1 MRLLE
6 LDFQRRSVASPLGW
20 ALLAA
25 GLLLAGALWALQQ
38 RVDAERA
45 RAAQELARLQPE
57 RHGELHQA
65 PLSKADALA
74 QQASLAEMRRV
85 SAALNLPWN
94 GLFAT
99 LEGLPLKDVALLSL
113 APDARKRLLRIS
125 AEARDLEAMLAFHQR
140 LEDSDGLSDVSLL
153 DHEVLVQVAER
164 PIRFNLLATW
174 EVPDGRP

>member
-1 MRLLE
+1 MRPIE
-6 LDFQRRSVASPLGW
+6 LDFQRRSIASPLGW

-25 GLLLAGALWALQQ
+25 GLLLAGVLWTLQQ
-38 RVDAERA
+38 RIDADWARDAEA
-45 RAAQELARLQPE
+45 LARLQPE
-57 RHGELHQA
+57 QGGEVRQA
-65 PLSKADALA
+65 PLSKAESLA

-99 LEGLPLKDVALLSL
+99 LEALPLKDVALLGL
-113 APDARKRLLRIS
+113 TPDARKRLLRIS
-125 AEARDLEAMLAFHQR
+125 AEARNLEAMLEFHQR

>member
-1 MRLLE
+1 MRALD
-6 LDFQRRSVASPLGW
+6 LDFQRRSLASPLGW
-20 ALLAA
+20 TLLAA
-25 GLLLAGALWALQQ
+25 GLLLAGLLWALQQ
-38 RVDAERA
+38 QVAADTVRD
-45 RAAQELARLQPE
+45 AQELARLQQGQG
-57 RHGELHQA
+57 GEVRQA
-65 PLSKADALA
+65 SLSKADSLA

-99 LEGLPLKDVALLSL
+99 LESLPLQDVALLGL
-113 APDARKRLLRIS
+113 TPDARKRLLRIS
-125 AEARDLEAMLAFHQR
+125 AEARNLEAMLEFHRR

>member
-1 MRLLE
+1 MRPLD
-6 LDFQRRSVASPLGW
+6 LDFQRRPLASPLGW

-25 GLLLAGALWALQQ
+25 GLLLAGTLWALQQ
-38 RVDAERA
+38 RIDADRA
-45 RAAQELARLQPE
+45 RAAQELARLQQ
-57 RHGELHQA
+57 GQGGAIHQA
-65 PLSKADALA
+65 PLSKAESLA

-99 LEGLPLKDVALLSL
+99 LEALPLEDVALLTL
-113 APDARKRLLRIS
+113 TPDARKRLLRIT
-125 AEARDLEAMLAFHQR
+125 AEARNLEAMLEFHQR

>member
-1 MRLLE
+1 MLTSSPTPRATLQEAAGFLERTFAEQQAPLTRYATRLLG
-6 LDFQRRSVASPLGW
+6 DADRAR
-20 ALLAA
+20 
-25 GLLLAGALWALQQ
+25 
-38 RVDAERA
+38 DAEA
-45 RAAQELARLQPE
+45 LARLQPGQG
-57 RHGELHQA
+57 GEVRQA
-65 PLSKADALA
+65 PLSKADSLA

-85 SAALNLPWN
+85 SAALNLPWE

-99 LEGLPLKDVALLSL
+99 LEALPLKDVALLGL
-113 APDARKRLLRIS
+113 TPDARKRLLRIS
-125 AEARDLEAMLAFHQR
+125 AEARNLEAMLEFHQR

>member
-1 MRLLE
+1 MRLIE
-6 LDFQRRSVASPLGW
+6 LDFQRRSIASPLGW

-25 GLLLAGALWALQQ
+25 GLLLAGVLWALQQ
-38 RVDAERA
+38 RIDAQTA
-45 RAAQELARLQPE
+45 RDAQELARLRPE
-57 RHGELHQA
+57 QGGEVRQA
-65 PLSKADALA
+65 PLSKADSLA

-99 LEGLPLKDVALLSL
+99 LEALPLKDVALLGL
-113 APDARKRLLRIS
+113 TPDARKRLLRIS
-125 AEARDLEAMLAFHQR
+125 AEARNLEAMLEFHQR

>member
-1 MRLLE
+1 MRPLD
-6 LDFQRRSVASPLGW
+6 LDFQRKAIASPLGW

-38 RVDAERA
+38 RVDARTA
-45 RAAQELARLQPE
+45 HDAQELAQLQQGPG
-57 RHGELHQA
+57 GEVRQA
-65 PLSKADALA
+65 PLSKADSQA

-85 SAALNLPWN
+85 SAALNLPWE

-99 LEGLPLKDVALLSL
+99 LEALPLKDVALLGL
-113 APDARKRLLRIS
+113 IPDARKRLLRIS
-125 AEARDLEAMLAFHQR
+125 AEARNLEAMLEFHQR

>member
-1 MRLLE
+1 MRLIE
-6 LDFQRRSVASPLGW
+6 LDFQRRSIASPLGW

-25 GLLLAGALWALQQ
+25 GLLLAGVLWTLQQ
-38 RVDAERA
+38 RIDADRARDAEA
-45 RAAQELARLQPE
+45 LARLQPGQG
-57 RHGELHQA
+57 GEVRQA
-65 PLSKADALA
+65 PLSKADSLA

-99 LEGLPLKDVALLSL
+99 LEALPLKDVALLGL
-113 APDARKRLLRIS
+113 TPDARKRLLRIS
-125 AEARDLEAMLAFHQR
+125 AEARNLEAMLEFHQR

>member
-1 MRLLE
+1 MRPIE
-6 LDFQRRSVASPLGW
+6 LDFQRKAIASPPGW
-20 ALLAA
+20 ALLVA
-25 GLLLAGALWALQQ
+25 GLLLAGVLWTLQQ
-38 RVDAERA
+38 RIDADRVRDAEV
-45 RAAQELARLQPE
+45 LARLQPGQG
-57 RHGELHQA
+57 GEVRQA
-65 PLSKADALA
+65 PLSKADSLA

-85 SAALNLPWN
+85 SAALNLPWE

-99 LEGLPLKDVALLSL
+99 LEALPLKDVALLGL
-113 APDARKRLLRIS
+113 TPDARKRLLRIS
-125 AEARDLEAMLAFHQR
+125 AEARNLEAMLEFHQR